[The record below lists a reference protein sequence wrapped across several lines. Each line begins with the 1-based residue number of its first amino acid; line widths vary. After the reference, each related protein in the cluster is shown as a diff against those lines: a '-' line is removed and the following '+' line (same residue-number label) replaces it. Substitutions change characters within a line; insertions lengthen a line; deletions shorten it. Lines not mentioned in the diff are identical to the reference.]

1 LGDPVT
7 GFSVKYFT
15 TSGQDITA
23 AVEST
28 GYIGSAVAPGQRIA
42 IRARV
47 EITSAAAHG
56 AVFSRFFQVGE
67 TTIYG
72 FFEQDRVGLT
82 LKRK

>member
-1 LGDPVT
+1 LRLL
-7 GFSVKYFT
+7 
-15 TSGQDITA
+15 
-23 AVEST
+23 AVRRRHVN
-28 GYIGSAVAPGQRIA
+28 VARH
-42 IRARV
+42 RV